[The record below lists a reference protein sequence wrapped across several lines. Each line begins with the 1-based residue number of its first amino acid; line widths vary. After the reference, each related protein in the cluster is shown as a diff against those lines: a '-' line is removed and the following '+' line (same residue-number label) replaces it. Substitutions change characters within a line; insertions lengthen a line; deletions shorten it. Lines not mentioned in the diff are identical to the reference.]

1 MSSIVEK
8 VSSVSSAGKK
18 GTPKKSK
25 TDREN
30 MLHGTPGKLR
40 PGFKIFNDHELSAKK
55 TKTPTKNRRSL
66 APLQPT
72 ADDEN
77 VLVGRN
83 IPSDKEQDGEKN
95 SKVER
100 TESAG
105 VNPSVNQLKEKD
117 SLSGN
122 DAISLLEEADDKS
135 HESHQMEQKQD
146 NSEQDTLVIDALAIM
161 KATEVV
167 GDSYWKQ
174 LAEERRLALQETL
187 DENDKLYDE
196 IDELKKRNKEM
207 REKLDEL
214 ECYKMLYLSSKSGD
228 SAE

>member
-18 GTPKKSK
+18 GTPKKSR

-30 MLHGTPGKLR
+30 MLNGTPGKLR
-40 PGFKIFNDHELSAKK
+40 PGFKIFNDHDLSAKK
-55 TKTPTKNRRSL
+55 TKNPTKNRRSL

-72 ADDEN
+72 ADDDN
-77 VLVGRN
+77 VLTGRN
-83 IPSDKEQDGEKN
+83 IPSDKEQGCEKI
-95 SKVER
+95 SKLEQ
-100 TESAG
+100 TESI
-105 VNPSVNQLKEKD
+105 SI
-117 SLSGN
+117 S
-122 DAISLLEEADDKS
+122 DAISLLKETDDTC
-135 HESHQMEQKQD
+135 HEFHQLGQKQD
-146 NSEQDTLVIDALAIM
+146 NSEQDTLVIDALALM
-161 KATEVV
+161 KATAVV
-167 GDSYWKQ
+167 GDSYWKE

-207 REKLDEL
+207 SEKLDEL
-214 ECYKMLYLSSKSGD
+214 ACYKILYLSSKSGD